1 MQYAHAEDPAFLLEY
16 PSSFPS
22 SSASLIDQEQLILG
36 SEVEMAGSSRTTED
50 GVSVERESAD
60 HSFAQQRLADRH
72 GVLGNCQA
80 DMEAIQLM
88 PV

>member
-1 MQYAHAEDPAFLLEY
+1 MRPPFVSFLLSECLGDLGRMQYAHAEDPAFLLEY

-60 HSFAQQRLADRH
+60 HSFT
-72 GVLGNCQA
+72 
-80 DMEAIQLM
+80 
-88 PV
+88 